1 MRGSNIVKAFWKF
14 TAACCGESSLLKR
27 NDTSPFR
34 SLFKGRLP
42 LAVSALL
49 MIPAVSTAAEKAAE
63 KIAVLPTAPY
73 YLYIVY
79 QILAVF
85 WVGILGL
92 LVIIRMK
99 LREIERIQ
107 ALGVDKEDPDAPLLQ

>member
-1 MRGSNIVKAFWKF
+1 MRGSNIVKAFLKF
-14 TAACCGESSLLKR
+14 TAL
-27 NDTSPFR
+27 PFR
-34 SLFKGRLP
+34 SSFKGRLPP

-49 MIPAVSTAAEKAAE
+49 MIPAVSAAAEKAAE
-63 KIAVLPTAPY
+63 KIAVLPEAPY

>member
-1 MRGSNIVKAFWKF
+1 MHGSSIVKTFF
-14 TAACCGESSLLKR
+14 SRFFSLRPGHLI
-27 NDTSPFR
+27 P
-34 SLFKGRLP
+34 
-42 LAVSALL
+42 AVSALL
-49 MIPAVSTAAEKAAE
+49 MIPAVSAAAEKVVEKAA
-63 KIAVLPTAPY
+63 KIAVLPEAPY

-107 ALGVDKEDPDAPLLQ
+107 ALGVDEEDPDAPLLQ